1 MFTPRFVTLESNRA
15 LNGELTNR
23 FSRWLGVQGY
33 SSCVLYKYPRTV
45 RQFTKFMG
53 QTNILKVT
61 HFDVQEF
68 LAESAGL
75 GKTPKAIRDQLYALR
90 VFFDFLNLGG
100 LIKWVPPRQVKMR
113 PLKRHVP
120 KVLTEAQLR
129 KVFVAAKTERERAL
143 VELLYGTGCRTGEL
157 QTMRIENIDFNQRR
171 IRVSGKSGIRVLL
184 FTATAAKALRTYLGA
199 RETGF
204 VFVDQKPLQRIRPQ
218 RSPNGQWHCNWKTYD
233 DKGRHVLTKSGFIAA
248 REKLGYR
255 DAVAYFSNLAKN
267 DRLLRPLGLR
277 PLSHS
282 AIQLAVHKI
291 GLRAGIRI
299 NPYSF
304 RHTFAT
310 HLLDNG
316 ADLRVIQEL
325 LGHNS
330 IRSTQVY
337 AHVSK
342 KQLQRTFDQCHPR
355 K

>member
-1 MFTPRFVTLESNRA
+1 VTLESRRS
-15 LNGELTNR
+15 LNEELTNR

-45 RQFTKFMG
+45 RQFTKFMR

-68 LAESAGL
+68 LAESAAL
-75 GKTPKAIRDQLYALR
+75 GKTPKGIRDQLYALR

-113 PLKRHVP
+113 PLKRHIP

-129 KVFVAAKTERERAL
+129 KVLVAANTKRERAL
-143 VELLYGTGCRTGEL
+143 VEVLYGTGCRTGEL

-171 IRVSGKSGIRVLL
+171 IRVVGKSGIRVLL
-184 FTATAAKALRTYLGA
+184 FTATAARALRTYLGA
-199 RETGF
+199 RGTGY

-218 RSPNGQWHCNWKTYD
+218 RSPNGQWHCHWKTYD
-233 DKGRHVLTKSGFIAA
+233 EKGRHVLTKSGFIAA
-248 REKLGYR
+248 RENLSYG
-255 DAVAYFSNLAKN
+255 DALTYFSKLAKH

-282 AIQLAVHKI
+282 AIQLAVQKI
-291 GLRAGIRI
+291 GLRAGLRI

-310 HLLDNG
+310 HLLDHG

-330 IRSTQVY
+330 IRTTQVY

-355 K
+355 R

>member
-1 MFTPRFVTLESNRA
+1 MTSRSNRV
-15 LNGELTNR
+15 LNEELANR

-33 SSCVLYKYPRTV
+33 SACTLYRYPRTV
-45 RQFTKFMG
+45 RRFASFIRPTDFL
-53 QTNILKVT
+53 NVT

-68 LAESAGL
+68 LAQSAAQ
-75 GKTPKAIRDQLYALR
+75 GKTPKLIRGELYALR
-90 VFFDFLNLGG
+90 IFFDFLNLGG
-100 LIKWVPPRQVKMR
+100 LIKWAPPRMVRMR
-113 PLKRHVP
+113 ALKRHIP
-120 KVLTEAQLR
+120 KVLTHDQLQLVLEA
-129 KVFVAAKTERERAL
+129 VKTKHERAM
-143 VELLYGTGCRTGEL
+143 VELLYGSGCRTGEL
-157 QTMRIENIDFNQRR
+157 QTMRIENIDFVQRR
-171 IRVSGKSGIRVLL
+171 IRVTGKGGNRFLL
-184 FTATAAKALRTYLGA
+184 FTATAAKALRSYVSE
-199 RETGF
+199 RKTGF
-204 VFVDQKPLQRIRPQ
+204 LFIDQKPLQRIRPQ
-218 RSPNGQWHCNWKTYD
+218 RSPIGQWHCHWKTYD
-233 DKGRHVLTKSGFIAA
+233 EKGRHLLTKSGFIAA
-248 REKLGYR
+248 KEKKNYR
-255 DAVAYFSNLAKN
+255 QAVRYFSGLAKN
-267 DRLLRPLGLR
+267 DRLIRPLGLR

-282 AIQLAVHKI
+282 AIQSAVQQL
-291 GLRAGIRI
+291 GLRVGLRI